1 MKITATQRF
10 LDPVDPDDGGP
21 SYTLEYT
28 EGESYDVP
36 PARAHYFI
44 GNGWADNAAKDV
56 ELSEPWNTR
65 EATEEDA
72 ERLEREVHQPAR
84 DRSVVETVR
93 FVGTGTNE
101 VLKGNPHEGDNVR
114 VVDLGLDPVRN
125 QVEGGTPLDVQDSK
139 SGAGTRF

>member
-10 LDPVDPDDGGP
+10 LDPVDPDDGSP

-36 PARAHYFI
+36 PAKGHYFI

-72 ERLEREVHQPAR
+72 ERIEREIHEPAR
-84 DRSVVETVR
+84 ARSVVETVR

-101 VLKGNPHEGDNVR
+101 VLKGDPYEGDNVR
-114 VVDLGLDPVRN
+114 VVDLGLGGN
-125 QVEGGTPLDVQDSK
+125 QVQLDGTTLDVQDSK